1 MDELPITNLVFER
14 DGTLPAAVLET
25 LPADLRARVT
35 SPEFIERARLAIRD
49 ARRKDAGLVKTGRR
63 EMGAML
69 QPIGVHSF
77 GNRPNR
83 KARRTMQAA
92 LRG

>member
-14 DGTLPAAVLET
+14 DGTLPADVLET

-35 SPEFIERARLAIRD
+35 SPDFIAQARAAIRKAMQAD
-49 ARRKDAGLVKTGRR
+49 RGVHKTGRR
-63 EMGAML
+63 ESRIPL
-69 QPIGVHSF
+69 IGIHSF

-83 KARRTMQAA
+83 KARRRMQAA

>member
-14 DGTLPAAVLET
+14 DGTLPADVLET

-35 SPEFIERARLAIRD
+35 SPDFIAQARAAIHKAMQADR
-49 ARRKDAGLVKTGRR
+49 GVHKTGRR
-63 EMGAML
+63 ESRIPL
-69 QPIGVHSF
+69 IGIHSF

-83 KARRTMQAA
+83 KARRAMQAA